1 MNQSKF
7 AKIGKA
13 AAISA
18 IFPVAVYLLF
28 TVLCALLQK
37 TGFNTWANMQIIL
50 RTAIYNGF
58 IAWAFSYNMLNGRF
72 DFSIGSVMV
81 LSTIIGADLAVK
93 LGCGPIGM
101 LILFVVAGVVLGA
114 ISGILYVLLKVP
126 SMVCSIGVTMVY
138 EALTFTLT
146 GGNGVIMIGKN
157 DLLVYATGPYIY
169 VLCAIGLAVVVF
181 LSRCTIFGYN
191 FNALGMGQSVC
202 VSVGIKEKSH
212 AIKCYMLAGGL
223 MACAGIINFSILGT
237 CQPKT
242 GLSSSSYM
250 MSAFLPMFVGSAIG
264 RYSDRNLGILIGALI
279 QAVITSG
286 FTQMGLSSTLQS
298 VLNAVIVLGFLFVE
312 TNSYKIGQKRM
323 FEEKRC
329 AALAEIQN

>member
-1 MNQSKF
+1 MNQSKM
-7 AKIGKA
+7 KNIGKA
-13 AAISA
+13 IAISA
-18 IFPVAVYLLF
+18 VLPIAVYLLF
-28 TVLCALLQK
+28 TLLCAMLGK
-37 TGFNTWANMQIIL
+37 TGFNTWSNMQVVL

-58 IAWAFSYNMLNGRF
+58 IAWAFSFNMLNGRF

-81 LSTIIGADLAVK
+81 LSTMIGADLAVK
-93 LGCGPIGM
+93 LGVGPIGM
-101 LILFVVAGVVLGA
+101 LVLFVITGLVLGC

-146 GGNGVIMIGKN
+146 GGNGVILIGRD
-157 DLLVYATGPYIY
+157 DLLVFASSPYIY
-169 VLCAIGLAVVVF
+169 ILCVIGLAVVIF

-202 VSVGIKEKSH
+202 VSVGIREKRH
-212 AIKCYMLAGGL
+212 AILCYVLAGGL

-264 RYSDRNLGILIGALI
+264 RFSDRNIGILIGALI
-279 QAVITSG
+279 QALITSG

-298 VLNAVIVLGFLFVE
+298 VLNAVIVLAFLFVE
-312 TNSYKIGQKRM
+312 TNGYKIGEKKM
-323 FEEKRC
+323 FEEKRQ
-329 AALAEIQN
+329 AALAALKK